1 MQDDFSASAST
12 KALAQEPKRERLQQN
27 NEHTNP
33 QQQARD
39 VMREARALCLTP
51 MS

>member
-27 NEHTNP
+27 NE
-33 QQQARD
+33 QQTRSN
-39 VMREARALCLTP
+39 RRA
-51 MS
+51 M

>member
-27 NEHTNP
+27 NEHKPAATG
-33 QQQARD
+33 A
-39 VMREARALCLTP
+39 
-51 MS
+51 